1 MTLSP
6 PNGPSMPDAA
16 TAADVLVETGVAAGL
31 LRDELQSEPKRPDP
45 ESSSGNTPDRPT
57 SWSDSMQRCATLSE
71 AARRWKVDRATARA
85 AILRAGI
92 PASDL
97 YTSPRYSWAE
107 ILRKIEGWPADVS
120 DQVNIEDHLEKADEL
135 ADRLGVTPQTIRNY
149 GRSGLFYRVDISARA
164 IRYRS
169 PFLAKNG
176 SEERTA
182 DLHKK

>member
-1 MTLSP
+1 
-6 PNGPSMPDAA
+6 MPDAA
-16 TAADVLVETGVAAGL
+16 TTANVLTETGVAADAS
-31 LRDELQSEPKRPDP
+31 RNESQFEPKHPAP
-45 ESSSGNTPDRPT
+45 EISSGNTPDRPT
-57 SWSDSMQRCATLSE
+57 LWTDSILRCATLSE

-97 YTSPRYSWAE
+97 YTSPRYPWVE

-120 DQVNIEDHLEKADEL
+120 DQVNIEDHLEKAEEL

-149 GRSGLFYRVDISARA
+149 GRTGRFHRVDISARA

-169 PFLAKNG
+169 PFLAKNE
-176 SEERTA
+176 SEEKTA
-182 DLHKK
+182 EHHKK

>member
-1 MTLSP
+1 MA
-6 PNGPSMPDAA
+6 DAA
-16 TAADVLVETGVAAGL
+16 DAADHLVEAGVAPGAF
-31 LRDELQSEPKRPDP
+31 RDELQSEPKCPGP
-45 ESSSGNTPDRPT
+45 EISSGQAPDRPK
-57 SWSDSMQRCATLSE
+57 SWVDNLQRCATLSE

-107 ILRKIEGWPADVS
+107 LLRKIEGWPADVS
-120 DQVNIEDHLEKADEL
+120 DQVDIEDHLEKADEL

-149 GRSGLFYRVDISARA
+149 GRSGLLHRVDISARA

-169 PFLAKNG
+169 PFLAKSG

-182 DLHKK
+182 DHHKK